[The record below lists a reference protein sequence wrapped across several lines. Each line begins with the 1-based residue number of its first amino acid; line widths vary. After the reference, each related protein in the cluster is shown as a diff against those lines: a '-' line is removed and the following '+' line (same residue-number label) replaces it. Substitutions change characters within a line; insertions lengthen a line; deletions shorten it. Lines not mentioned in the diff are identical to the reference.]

1 MSTKRDSKIGRMFSS
16 FGWMGSAAWT
26 KLIPF
31 LMFTL
36 LLNLDVPQASA
47 QRKADLSRFVVVGDS
62 LSAGFQNHSLLDVQ
76 QVNGYASLVAIQA
89 KTALPLPLI
98 GSPGIP
104 NVLTLVSVGPPPV
117 LVPMPGTTSGRD
129 NPTVQPMNLAVPG
142 ANVQDALTA
151 RPPFTF
157 DNFTDFVLGM
167 PGVFEGTSRSQ
178 IEWAENL
185 APTTAVV
192 WLGNNDALGVVFTG
206 DPSALT
212 PIPMFQA
219 AYAEV
224 TTRMAATGATLIFAN
239 IPDVTVVAYLTSAEN
254 LAAQTGLRL
263 SVIGP
268 ILGLAPGDF
277 VTPDAFPLIR
287 ARIANPGLGT
297 LPGNVVLDAGEVATV
312 RSTVDAYNKIIA
324 AQAEALGAALV
335 DIHSITADL
344 QSYGFVV
351 GGQRLTTGFLGGLF
365 SLDGIH
371 PTNTGYAIFANAFIK
386 QLNRM
391 FAAGIPPVVV
401 EQIKAADPLVLKGA
415 CHPTA
420 ALGHLKPESVRAL
433 RAVML
438 HH

>member
-1 MSTKRDSKIGRMFSS
+1 
-16 FGWMGSAAWT
+16 
-26 KLIPF
+26 
-31 LMFTL
+31 
-36 LLNLDVPQASA
+36 
-47 QRKADLSRFVVVGDS
+47 
-62 LSAGFQNHSLLDVQ
+62 
-76 QVNGYASLVAIQA
+76 
-89 KTALPLPLI
+89 
-98 GSPGIP
+98 
-104 NVLTLVSVGPPPV
+104 
-117 LVPMPGTTSGRD
+117 
-129 NPTVQPMNLAVPG
+129 
-142 ANVQDALTA
+142 
-151 RPPFTF
+151 
-157 DNFTDFVLGM
+157 
-167 PGVFEGTSRSQ
+167 
-178 IEWAENL
+178 
-185 APTTAVV
+185 
-192 WLGNNDALGVVFTG
+192 VFTG

>member
-1 MSTKRDSKIGRMFSS
+1 MSTKRDSKIETMFSS

-26 KLIPF
+26 KLMPF

-62 LSAGFQNHSLLDVQ
+62 LSAGFQSHSLLDVQ
-76 QVNGYASLVAIQA
+76 QVNGYASLVATQA
-89 KTALPLPLI
+89 NTTLPLPLI
-98 GSPGIP
+98 GAPGIP

-142 ANVQDALTA
+142 ANVQDALTT

-157 DNFTDFVLGM
+157 DNLTDFVLGI
-167 PGVFEGTSRSQ
+167 PGVFQGISRSQ

-192 WLGNNDALGVVFTG
+192 WLGSNDALGVVFTA

-254 LAAQTGLRL
+254 LAAQARLPL

-268 ILGLAPGDF
+268 ILGLGPGDF
-277 VTPDAFPLIR
+277 VTPDAFPLIQ
-287 ARIANPGLGT
+287 ARIDNPALGP

-312 RSTVDAYNKIIA
+312 RSTIDAYNKIVA
-324 AQAEALGAALV
+324 AQARALGAALV
-335 DIHSITADL
+335 DIHSVTADL
-344 QSYGFVV
+344 QSNGFVA
-351 GGQRLTTGFLGGLF
+351 GGQRLTTSFLGGLF

-371 PTNTGYAIFANAFIK
+371 PTNTGYAIFANAFIR
-386 QLNRM
+386 QLNTT
-391 FAAGIPPVVV
+391 FAAGIPPVAV
-401 EQIKAADPLVLKGA
+401 EQIKAADPLVLTGA
-415 CHPTA
+415 GHPTA
-420 ALGHLKPESVRAL
+420 ALGHINSESVRAL
-433 RAVML
+433 RTVVL
-438 HH
+438 HQ